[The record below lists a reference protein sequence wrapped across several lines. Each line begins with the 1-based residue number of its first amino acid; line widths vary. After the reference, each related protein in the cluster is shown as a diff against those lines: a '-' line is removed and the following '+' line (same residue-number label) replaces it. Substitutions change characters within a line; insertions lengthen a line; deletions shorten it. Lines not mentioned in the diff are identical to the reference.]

1 MIRFSFR
8 TTRPSDTVPIIGL
21 SFRRAVRAGTPYA
34 DNPHARLMAL
44 PLVAI
49 VGRPNVGKSALFNR
63 ILGERRAIVDPMAG
77 LTRDRLYAESEWRG
91 RRFTIVD
98 TAGLVLGKDR
108 DEVPAQRELR
118 RRMEEQSRLAIN
130 EADLVLFVLDVRE
143 GLTAIDR
150 DIAEL
155 LRRARTQ
162 AGAAGAAGRTEGGA
176 PARSL
181 GGAPARTPARTPVL
195 VVANKADGRGRE
207 LLAHEFY
214 ELGLGDPWVI
224 SALHGTGSGDLLDAV
239 VERLPPP
246 RPEVADDQLA
256 GRIAILGRP
265 NVGKSSLLNA
275 VIGDERSLVTAEPG
289 TTRDP
294 VDTRIVLGGKPLLL
308 VDTAGIRR
316 PGLTRGVEQYSLLRG
331 LRAMERADVGIV
343 VIDAREGISAQ
354 DVHIAGYV
362 VEAGRGLVLALNKW
376 DLLAVEEKEEKVWRR
391 RIKEQLSFAPW
402 APVSYI
408 SAKTGQRVMQPLE
421 VALKVIEERHRRVAT
436 PELNRW
442 LRTILGQR
450 DTPSRKGRRLRVLYA
465 TQAESATPTFVFFVN
480 EPELVHFSYRRFLET
495 QLRQAFGFGGTS
507 VRLVFRRRGEE
518 P

>member
-1 MIRFSFR
+1 
-8 TTRPSDTVPIIGL
+8 
-21 SFRRAVRAGTPYA
+21 
-34 DNPHARLMAL
+34 MAL

-118 RRMEEQSRLAIN
+118 RRMEEQSRLAID

-155 LRRARTQ
+155 LRRSRTSGT
-162 AGAAGAAGRTEGGA
+162 A
-176 PARSL
+176 
-181 GGAPARTPARTPVL
+181 ARTPGGARAEMSARTPVL

-275 VIGDERSLVTAEPG
+275 VIGDERSLVAAEPG

-294 VDTRIVLGGKPLLL
+294 VDTRIMFAGKQLLL

-343 VIDAREGISAQ
+343 VIDAREGINQQ

-376 DLLAVEEKEEKVWRR
+376 DLLTPEEKEEKVWRR
-391 RIKEQLSFAPW
+391 RIREQLNFAPW

-408 SAKTGQRVMQPLE
+408 SAKTGQRVTQPLE
-421 VALKVIEERHRRVAT
+421 VALKVIDERHRRVAT

-442 LRTILGQR
+442 LRSVLGQR
-450 DTPSRKGRRLRVLYA
+450 DTPSRKGRRLRVMYA

-495 QLRQAFGFGGTS
+495 QLRQAFGFEGTS
-507 VRLVFRRRGEE
+507 IRLVFRRRGEE

>member
-1 MIRFSFR
+1 
-8 TTRPSDTVPIIGL
+8 
-21 SFRRAVRAGTPYA
+21 
-34 DNPHARLMAL
+34 MAL

-63 ILGERRAIVDPMAG
+63 FLGQRRAIVDPTAG
-77 LTRDRLYAESEWRG
+77 LTRDRLYAEIDWRR
-91 RRFTIVD
+91 RRFVIVD

-108 DEVPAQRELR
+108 DEVPEQRELR
-118 RRMEEQSRLAIN
+118 RRMEEQTRLAID
-130 EADLVLFVLDVRE
+130 EADVVLLVLDLRE
-143 GLTAIDR
+143 GLTAVDH

-155 LRRARTQ
+155 LRRSR
-162 AGAAGAAGRTEGGA
+162 R
-176 PARSL
+176 
-181 GGAPARTPARTPVL
+181 PVM

-207 LLAHEFY
+207 ALASEFY
-214 ELGLGDPWVI
+214 ELGLGDPWAV

-246 RPEVADDQLA
+246 RPELVDEALA
-256 GRIAILGRP
+256 GRVAILGRP
-265 NVGKSSLLNA
+265 NVGKSSLVNA
-275 VIGDERSLVTAEPG
+275 LIGNERSLVTAAPG

-294 VDTRIVLGGKPLLL
+294 VDSTVTFQGKRLLL

-343 VIDAREGISAQ
+343 VIDAREGITAQ

-376 DLLAVEEKEEKVWRR
+376 DLLAPEEKEEKVWRR
-391 RIKEQLSFAPW
+391 KIREQLSFAPW
-402 APVSYI
+402 APVAYI
-408 SAKTGQRVMQPLE
+408 SAKTGQRVTQPLE
-421 VALKVIEERHRRVAT
+421 VALKVIEERRRRVAT

-442 LRTILGQR
+442 LRTMLGER
-450 DTPSRKGRRLRVLYA
+450 ETPTRKGKRLRVLYA
-465 TQAESATPTFVFFVN
+465 TQAEASTPMFVFFVN
-480 EPELVHFSYRRFLET
+480 DPELVHFSYRRFLEA
-495 QLRQAFGFGGTS
+495 QLRETFGFAGTPI
-507 VRLVFRRRGEE
+507 RLVFRKRGEE

>member
-1 MIRFSFR
+1 
-8 TTRPSDTVPIIGL
+8 
-21 SFRRAVRAGTPYA
+21 
-34 DNPHARLMAL
+34 MAL

-91 RRFTIVD
+91 RRFVIVD

-108 DEVPAQRELR
+108 DEVPEQRELR
-118 RRMEEQSRLAIN
+118 RRMEEQSRLAIE
-130 EADLVLFVLDVRE
+130 EADVVLFVLDVRE
-143 GLTAIDR
+143 GLTAVDR

-155 LRRARTQ
+155 LRK
-162 AGAAGAAGRTEGGA
+162 
-176 PARSL
+176 
-181 GGAPARTPARTPVL
+181 ARTPVL

-246 RPEVADDQLA
+246 RPEVVDDQLA

-294 VDTRIVLGGKPLLL
+294 VDTRITFAGKHLLL
-308 VDTAGIRR
+308 IDTAGIRR
-316 PGLTRGVEQYSLLRG
+316 HGLTRGVEQYSLLRG

-343 VIDAREGISAQ
+343 VIDAKDGINAQ

-376 DLLAVEEKEEKVWRR
+376 DLLTPEEKEEKVWRR
-391 RIKEQLSFAPW
+391 RIREQLNFAPW

-408 SAKTGQRVMQPLE
+408 SAKTGQRVTQPLE
-421 VALKVIEERHRRVAT
+421 VALKVIDERHRRVAT

-442 LRTILGQR
+442 LRSVLGQR
-450 DTPSRKGRRLRVLYA
+450 DTPSRKGRRLRVMYA
-465 TQAESATPTFVFFVN
+465 TQAESTTPTFVFFVN

-495 QLRQAFGFGGTS
+495 QLRQAFGFEGTAM
-507 VRLVFRRRGEE
+507 RLVFRRRGEE

>member
-1 MIRFSFR
+1 
-8 TTRPSDTVPIIGL
+8 
-21 SFRRAVRAGTPYA
+21 
-34 DNPHARLMAL
+34 MAL

-118 RRMEEQSRLAIN
+118 RRMEEQSRLAIG

-155 LRRARTQ
+155 LRRSRTQ
-162 AGAAGAAGRTEGGA
+162 GGASAAAAAGTPVGTSAGTPVRT
-176 PARSL
+176 SV
-181 GGAPARTPARTPVL
+181 RTPVL

-246 RPEVADDQLA
+246 RPELADDQLA

-275 VIGDERSLVTAEPG
+275 VIGDDRSLVTAEPG

-294 VDTRIVLGGKPLLL
+294 VDTRIVFAGKRLLL

-316 PGLTRGVEQYSLLRG
+316 HGLTRGVEQYSLLRG
-331 LRAMERADVGIV
+331 LRAMERADVAIV
-343 VIDAREGISAQ
+343 VIDAREGINAQ

-391 RIKEQLSFAPW
+391 RVRDQLNFAPW

-408 SAKTGQRVMQPLE
+408 SAKTGQRVTQPLA

-442 LRTILGQR
+442 LRSVLGQR
-450 DTPSRKGRRLRVLYA
+450 DTPSRKGRQVRVLYA
-465 TQAESATPTFVFFVN
+465 TQAESTTPTFVFFVN

-495 QLRQAFGFGGTS
+495 QLRQAFGFEGTS
-507 VRLVFRRRGEE
+507 IRLVFRRRGEE

>member
-1 MIRFSFR
+1 
-8 TTRPSDTVPIIGL
+8 
-21 SFRRAVRAGTPYA
+21 
-34 DNPHARLMAL
+34 MAL

-118 RRMEEQSRLAIN
+118 RRMEEQSRLAIG

-155 LRRARTQ
+155 LRRSRTQ
-162 AGAAGAAGRTEGGA
+162 GGTTAGVSAGAAAG
-176 PARSL
+176 
-181 GGAPARTPARTPVL
+181 TPVSTSVRTPVL

-246 RPEVADDQLA
+246 RPELADDQLA

-275 VIGDERSLVTAEPG
+275 VIGDERSLVAAEPG

-294 VDTRIVLGGKPLLL
+294 VDTRIVFAGKQLLL

-343 VIDAREGISAQ
+343 VIDAREGINQ
-354 DVHIAGYV
+354 
-362 VEAGRGLVLALNKW
+362 
-376 DLLAVEEKEEKVWRR
+376 
-391 RIKEQLSFAPW
+391 
-402 APVSYI
+402 
-408 SAKTGQRVMQPLE
+408 
-421 VALKVIEERHRRVAT
+421 
-436 PELNRW
+436 
-442 LRTILGQR
+442 
-450 DTPSRKGRRLRVLYA
+450 
-465 TQAESATPTFVFFVN
+465 
-480 EPELVHFSYRRFLET
+480 
-495 QLRQAFGFGGTS
+495 
-507 VRLVFRRRGEE
+507 
-518 P
+518 